1 MLYPDIHYLVKLT
14 LLLLNRVSNDNNND
28 DDYDNDVDND
38 DDDDDDVLSF

>member
-1 MLYPDIHYLVKLT
+1 MLYPDLPYLVKLT

-38 DDDDDDVLSF
+38 DDDDDVLSF